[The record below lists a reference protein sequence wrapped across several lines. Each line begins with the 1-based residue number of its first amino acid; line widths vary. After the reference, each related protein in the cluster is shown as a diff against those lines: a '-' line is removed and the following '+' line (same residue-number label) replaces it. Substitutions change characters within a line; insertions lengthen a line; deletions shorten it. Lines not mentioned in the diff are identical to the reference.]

1 MKIFNELATK
11 SDTLANKLFQIAFN
25 AQSFVEK
32 NDSKNQ
38 SELTKKL
45 RNLILTSNASSGTS
59 KSKTISKNNTNT
71 TDVFGS
77 FIKYYFR
84 LAKIIH
90 VKKPKENSDQLD
102 DRCKIN
108 NFGRLSVTFFEYLF
122 NLFKVN

>member
-25 AQSFVEK
+25 TQSFIDK

-71 TDVFGS
+71 ADVFGS
-77 FIKYYFR
+77 FIKYYFQ
-84 LAKIIH
+84 LTKIIH
-90 VKKPKENSDQLD
+90 VKKPKENTDELD